1 MIEQDFDMARLIAV
15 YLAGELSTTERE
27 ELDRWRQDSPAHEA
41 LFHRLCDEKRLEEQ
55 FRLRRS
61 FDTSTAWNQLQQQ
74 IRRKHLHRI
83 YIRVM
88 SVAALF
94 LLPILAF
101 GTIWYLS
108 SRKSDVGQVKP
119 MANVIQPGKPQAVL
133 TLDDGEML
141 ALGVQ
146 SDTLLQQA
154 DETILQMDSAS
165 VSYHRFA
172 TDVQPG
178 KQLSYN
184 TLETPK
190 GGEYTLALSDGTK
203 VYLNAMSRLR
213 FPVSFGEGSREVELE
228 GEAFFHVSKA
238 GIPFRVHTQGMM
250 VEVLGTSFNL
260 SAYPNELYQTTLVT
274 GSVEVRTDGGEHC
287 RLSPAQQASLLPGRE
302 GIEVH
307 TVDTHFYTSWIEGKI
322 QFRDQRLEDIMKTLS
337 RWYDMKV
344 VYADSTLKELR
355 FGCNVDRYADITPF
369 VQLLERTGKVRVRI
383 HEKIITF
390 FK

>member
-190 GGEYTLALSDGTK
+190 GGEYTLTLSDGTK

-250 VEVLGTSFNL
+250 VEVLGTSFTL

>member
-94 LLPILAF
+94 LLPILVF

-190 GGEYTLALSDGTK
+190 GGEYTLTLSDGTK

>member
-146 SDTLLQQA
+146 SDTLLQQS

-190 GGEYTLALSDGTK
+190 GGEYTLTLSDGTK

-287 RLSPAQQASLLPGRE
+287 RLLPAQQASLLPGRE

>member
-1 MIEQDFDMARLIAV
+1 MARLIAV
-15 YLAGELSTTERE
+15 HLAGELSTTERE

-55 FRLRRS
+55 FRMRRS

-74 IRRKHLHRI
+74 IRRKHQHRI

-190 GGEYTLALSDGTK
+190 GGEYTLTLSDGTK

-260 SAYPNELYQTTLVT
+260 SDYPNELYQTTLVT